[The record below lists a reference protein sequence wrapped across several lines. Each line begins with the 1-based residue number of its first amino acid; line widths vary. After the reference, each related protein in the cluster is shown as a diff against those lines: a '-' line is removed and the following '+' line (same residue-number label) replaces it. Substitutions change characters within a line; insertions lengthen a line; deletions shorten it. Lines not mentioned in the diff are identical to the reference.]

1 MKLSHVTFYGGHEHR
16 KTNLFASLKIG
27 FEILTPNSIFRVSS
41 MLLSQTT
48 EITFFSPT
56 HILNTCSQL
65 VP

>member
-1 MKLSHVTFYGGHEHR
+1 MNIGR
-16 KTNLFASLKIG
+16 RILFASLKIG
-27 FEILTPNSIFRVSS
+27 FEILTPYSIFRVSS